1 MAVWGIISNMKSSK
15 SGRRYLLKGIS
26 ITKMAIDSLR
36 ERDRD
41 CSAAF
46 QCLIHRKG
54 DHGVGDK
61 QSPRLAGGHRHP
73 CPPYSSHPAQL
84 SLGGTWLWQCC
95 PSTQAGTHQ
104 PVPSG
109 DPAWGQGGWQVAEP
123 PQLDPHPGTP
133 GVSQSQTPPG
143 ASGVPTCVPRLSRAM
158 G

>member
-54 DHGVGDK
+54 DHGAGDK
-61 QSPRLAGGHRHP
+61 RGPRLAGGHRHP
-73 CPPYSSHPAQL
+73 CPPYSPHPAQL

-95 PSTQAGTHQ
+95 PSTQAGLSHLVTLPGAREAGRLQSPPNLIPILAHLAC
-104 PVPSG
+104 PNPRHL
-109 DPAWGQGGWQVAEP
+109 QG
-123 PQLDPHPGTP
+123 PQGCPR
-133 GVSQSQTPPG
+133 VSQG
-143 ASGVPTCVPRLSRAM
+143 
-158 G
+158 